1 MANSVPDR
9 GDILWVDF
17 HPTVG
22 REQDLE
28 RPALVLSPWQ
38 FNKKFSLA
46 LVAPITSKVRGHGFE
61 VLLEGC
67 KTEGAILCQQIR
79 TIDFAD
85 RKAAF
90 IEKAPAFIINDVLA
104 KVVLLVR

>member
-1 MANSVPDR
+1 MAKPVPDR
-9 GDILWVDF
+9 GDIIWVGF

-22 REQDLE
+22 GEQDLE

-38 FNKKFSLA
+38 FNDKFSLA
-46 LVAPITSKVRGHGFE
+46 LVAPITSKVRSHGFE

-79 TIDFAD
+79 TIDLVGRNAT
-85 RKAAF
+85 F
-90 IEKAPAFIINDVLA
+90 IEKAPASIIIDVLA